1 MFTGILLYMYSSKI
15 TSEKLLINILK
26 IIMAIFS
33 KFWFFYLKIFSLWNT
48 KLKIFT
54 IFNYN
59 HSLPGSCEIS
69 LLCLFTYLLNLLLY
83 YYYNRYNYIFTL
95 ELILTSKLDINK
107 QSLHSQ
113 LLQDTNTEDIYSL
126 TLKRS
131 KAHCCLS
138 SIVLITSRQFQ
149 QQICKYFLTIY
160 CYNPGFFD

>member
-15 TSEKLLINILK
+15 TSEKLLINIFMEK
-26 IIMAIFS
+26 NFHGYIF
-33 KFWFFYLKIFSLWNT
+33 KVQLWN
-48 KLKIFT
+48 KLAMFI
-54 IFNYN
+54 Y
-59 HSLPGSCEIS
+59 
-69 LLCLFTYLLNLLLY
+69 LFIKSSILNT
-83 YYYNRYNYIFTL
+83 RYNYIFTL

-149 QQICKYFLTIY
+149 QQICMYFLTIY